1 MDQTSSDTKDVLE
14 DWKKYPEKSNFIIS
28 NCLVIEPKIYQM
40 FEYSVSTKDLFGKI
54 ELN

>member
-28 NCLVIEPKIYQM
+28 NCLVIETKIYQK
-40 FEYSVSTKDLFGKI
+40 FRFSVSMKDLFGKI
-54 ELN
+54 EPN